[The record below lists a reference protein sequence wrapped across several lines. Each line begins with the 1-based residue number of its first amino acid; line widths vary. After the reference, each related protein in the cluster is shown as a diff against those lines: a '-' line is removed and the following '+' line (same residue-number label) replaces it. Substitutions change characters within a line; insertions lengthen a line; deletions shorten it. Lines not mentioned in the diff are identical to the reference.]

1 MSGRRTAVLKVV
13 FALIAVAYA
22 LLKVAFALLL
32 AGVIWYG
39 IYLVADTEC
48 GEPDCSWLADN
59 VFGGRS
65 VYFLA
70 VCVLVATGLVWG
82 IPAVRR
88 KRKSHRAQ
96 D

>member
-1 MSGRRTAVLKVV
+1 V

-32 AGVIWYG
+32 AFVLWYG
-39 IYLVADTEC
+39 VYGLAGTEC
-48 GEPDCSWLADN
+48 EEPDCSWLADN
-59 VFGGRS
+59 LFGGRS

-70 VCVLVATGLVWG
+70 VCVLVAAGLVWG

-96 D
+96 G